1 MTYTLPTPAGKIF
14 YPAEGDNEGDD
25 AFDAEQVRAAYDKGL
40 EDTVIALTKLLA
52 DLDLTQLVNDQ
63 HAETILWQAGRI
75 SEMIG
80 ERDVLGAELESALK
94 DRVALAMQVDALRAE
109 LAKMREQG
117 PVAWLKPCAEL
128 EVCEPHE
135 DCSFPVYAAP
145 GAQP

>member
-1 MTYTLPTPAGKIF
+1 MKQLIEMQSNDEGLWFVATHATEAYLQNALRQLHDAGEK
-14 YPAEGDNEGDD
+14 
-25 AFDAEQVRAAYDKGL
+25 
-40 EDTVIALTKLLA
+40 LTA
-52 DLDLTQLVNDQ
+52 
-63 HAETILWQAGRI
+63 
-75 SEMIG
+75 
-80 ERDVLGAELESALK
+80 ERDALGAELESALK